1 MTNLKLKVNTHFI
14 HLLILKIPSMCKRDE
29 TVMQMPFIF
38 GYYKMHSGHDDRVM
52 VGNVMKEASEYQTLT
67 DYGWK

>member
-1 MTNLKLKVNTHFI
+1 
-14 HLLILKIPSMCKRDE
+14 MCKRDE
-29 TVMQMPFIF
+29 TVMQMQFIF